1 MNHLLRILCT
11 IFLLSVTN
19 FGWTACPVGQKEN
32 DRTGKCTLISSQT
45 GSNESKTTDASSSHN
60 QQSLSAEQTGYIS
73 FSSPPFMGLKQ
84 FLEGGPVGPPIK
96 VRGYLAFPSSGV
108 DRMPAVILLHGG
120 KGISHQCRGDRDC
133 SIYKWAEKMQHIG
146 LATFVIDSNE
156 IRCRGR
162 EKCYNLNQ
170 GLPNIIDAFRAMAL
184 LSTHPRIDPTRI
196 ALMGFSVGGIATLY
210 ATVKRFQRMWAPEGQ
225 EPAAYVSFYPACNY
239 TWSEGDLVT
248 DRPVRILM
256 GDKDQTGYYVPCVDY
271 VNRLRKAG
279 KDFKITIYPGI
290 HHGFDNDLKRGSK
303 WSIGPHPTYCLWQEE
318 KGIGMVQVAEESD
331 AFYAG
336 CSSLLPD
343 RLRECR
349 HASMSDQMRPQL
361 DSVLQL
367 RASQKRGEQA
377 QTVSDSSTSTQTSSS
392 VPVDPQLDEA
402 FAEFVAQYVS
412 QFWQGWDPG
421 KKIGDCLARNA
432 AAMTIGAKKG
442 VMEYGLDDAFE
453 KLSDSDMTSFDE
465 VYALCEKGGPQEQV
479 KVQFESAL
487 DKAFAKFVTGYIS
500 ENWGS
505 WGPGK
510 KMGQCLGE
518 NSESITEQAKKDVI
532 QFGLEEAFEKLSGSD
547 LDSLGGI
554 YASCQAAYQDEGD
567 QAAKSEYAR
576 ALDGFERAMVES
588 AKYFEGQELLMSD
601 ISCEVAKSRNKYDQ
615 KTHHKAIKE
624 VAEFFRTTFNL

>member
-1 MNHLLRILCT
+1 MEIGNTADWKSRIEELIRLLWEPDNYNMRRILE
-11 IFLLSVTN
+11 ILLSLCLVTAVTN
-19 FGWTACPVGQKEN
+19 VW
-32 DRTGKCTLISSQT
+32 
-45 GSNESKTTDASSSHN
+45 ASGNIH
-60 QQSLSAEQTGYIS
+60 SLSAGHKGYIS

-96 VRGYLAFPSSGV
+96 VRGYLAFPSTGAE
-108 DRMPAVILLHGG
+108 RMPAVILLHGG
-120 KGISHQCRGDRDC
+120 KGISHQCRDDRDC

-162 EKCYNLNQ
+162 EKCYSLNQ

-210 ATVKRFQRMWAPEGQ
+210 ATMKRFQSMWAPGGQ

-239 TWSEGDLVT
+239 IWDDGDLVT

-271 VNRLRKAG
+271 VNTLRKAG

-290 HHGFDNDLKRGSK
+290 HHGFDNDIKRGSK
-303 WSIGPHPTYCLWQEE
+303 WSIGPHPTYCKWREE

-343 RLRECR
+343 HLRECR
-349 HASMSDQMRPQL
+349 HASMSDHMRPQL
-361 DSVLQL
+361 NNILQL
-367 RASQKRGEQA
+367 RESQKQDER
-377 QTVSDSSTSTQTSSS
+377 TQTASRSSAS
-392 VPVDPQLDEA
+392 TETGSYVPVDSQLDKA
-402 FAEFVAQYVS
+402 FAEFVAEYVS
-412 QFWQGWDPG
+412 QYWQGWSPG
-421 KKIGDCLARNA
+421 KKIGDCLATNA
-432 AAMTIGAKKG
+432 AAMTTGTKKG
-442 VMEYGLDDAFE
+442 VMEYGLDEAFE
-453 KLSDSDMTSFDE
+453 KLSDDDVTSFNE
-465 VYALCEKGGPQEQV
+465 VYTLCEKGGPQEQV
-479 KVQFESAL
+479 AVRTKSDL
-487 DKAFAKFVTGYIS
+487 DKTFATFVTVYID
-500 ENWGS
+500 ENWGD

-518 NSESITEQAKKDVI
+518 NATSITDQAKKDVI
-532 QFGLEEAFEKLSGSD
+532 RYGLEEAFEELSGRH

-554 YASCQAAYQDEGD
+554 YASCKAAYRDEGG
-567 QAAKSEYAR
+567 QVEKSEFDW
-576 ALDGFERAMVES
+576 ALEGFERSVVES
-588 AKYFEGQELLMSD
+588 AQYFEGQESLMFD
-601 ISCEVAKSRNKYDQ
+601 TSCEVPKSRNKYDR

-624 VAEFFRTTFNL
+624 VTEFFRNTFNL